1 MKTSFALTA
10 LYAAAAIATD
20 NIEIVGG
27 KEATVRKHLYVTG
40 LRSSATASDQCGGSL
55 IAPNVV
61 LMAAHCTG
69 HGLKYASIG
78 THYLSGSKDGEQ
90 IKRNST
96 FAPVQVSF
104 DNVAGGVPTIVRGW
118 GTTSSGGSQ
127 SNVLLEVEVDALENT
142 KCASLLS
149 GYTVD
154 DTMICAGG
162 KAGEDS
168 CQGDSG
174 GPLTVEQDGSEKLIG
189 VVSWGLGC
197 AEADK
202 PGVYGR
208 ISAARDFIE
217 PYLSG
222 SPSPTPSTTAPV
234 TTKPTTAP
242 STSPVT
248 TKPTTAPSTSPTT
261 KPTTAPPSAGCGSC
275 SYCYYPDA
283 DYCLT
288 SFSQDDCDYYSSAYG
303 TIWCGN

>member
-1 MKTSFALTA
+1 
-10 LYAAAAIATD
+10 
-20 NIEIVGG
+20 
-27 KEATVRKHLYVTG
+27 
-40 LRSSATASDQCGGSL
+40 
-55 IAPNVV
+55 
-61 LMAAHCTG
+61 MA
-69 HGLKYASIG
+69 
-78 THYLSGSKDGEQ
+78 SKDLSPCPLCHQQGPKISNPELE
-90 IKRNST
+90 IST
-96 FAPVQVSF
+96 RSA
-104 DNVAGGVPTIVRGW
+104 NLLVAGEFPQGHKSWRRFRHGE
-118 GTTSSGGSQ
+118 TTSSGGSQ

-168 CQGDSG
+168 CQGDSD

-248 TKPTTAPSTSPTT
+248 TKPTTAPSTSPVTSKPTT
-261 KPTTAPPSAGCGSC
+261 KPFDDQAQDHQTHDGPSIRWLWLVLVLLL
-275 SYCYYPDA
+275 P
-283 DYCLT
+283 
-288 SFSQDDCDYYSSAYG
+288 
-303 TIWCGN
+303 